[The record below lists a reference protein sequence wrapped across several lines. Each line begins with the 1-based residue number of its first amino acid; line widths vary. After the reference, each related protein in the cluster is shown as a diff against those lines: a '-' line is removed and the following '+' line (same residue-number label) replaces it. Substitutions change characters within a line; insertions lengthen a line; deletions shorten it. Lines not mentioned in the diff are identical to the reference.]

1 MSRARDFIGPYRL
14 ARLIRV
20 GHTCEV
26 WEAAK
31 SDDPTRYVLK
41 LLVPDLRKN
50 REHIQA
56 LKREFEVGFGLKH
69 PNIIRVYE
77 FSAENDCPYLAMEL
91 FEYPNLKLWLRSGP
105 QAIAYMAPKI
115 IDQSAEALF
124 YLHTQGWVHRDVK
137 PDNFLVAD
145 DGETKLIDF
154 AISEKVKSGFAA
166 MFNFFSGSKIAGTR
180 SYMSPEQIRR
190 QNLDQRADIYSFG
203 CVLFELITGKP
214 PYTGDNADDLLNK
227 HLYAQIPAAQVYSE
241 NITLELNNL
250 LRRMMAKKKEDR
262 PGSMWEFL
270 KEFRQIRAFKV
281 VPKPPTEKL
290 VIKDARKGFQ

>member
-1 MSRARDFIGPYRL
+1 MGPYRL

-31 SDDPTRYVLK
+31 TDDPTRYVLK

-91 FEYPNLKLWLRSGP
+91 FEHPNLKLWLRLGS

-115 IDQSAEALF
+115 IDQAAEALF

-154 AISEKVKSGFAA
+154 AISEKVKTGFAA

-190 QNLDQRADIYSFG
+190 QNLDARADIYSFG

-227 HLYAQIPAAQVYSE
+227 HLYSQIPAAQVYSE

-250 LRRMMAKKKEDR
+250 LRRMMSKKKEDR
-262 PGSMWEFL
+262 PNSMWEFL